1 VRRLPCLC
9 HVSIDD
15 LQCKHRSHPGPCWNP
30 SKRPSPG
37 ARSTYNTL
45 YPRMPDKVMPCQ
57 EAILKGEP
65 DACLVRGRL
74 DQGGCP
80 AGTTNRSPG
89 SVIVSADL
97 DAMAVSGPSSRS
109 ALICRSARRPTKPT
123 LREIGRSVR
132 SGAQRPAD
140 SVPGGDDASAWL
152 GRRSIAVFPDDGASA
167 RAAAQASCQ
176 GPPRSARTAV
186 GGLTREKPAFAEFAM
201 QSGKP
206 LRLRFRLRQ
215 ARTRSSPELEIGSP
229 DCSRPQLRIL

>member
-1 VRRLPCLC
+1 MPVSSEA
-9 HVSIDD
+9 VSIRAGAPRRRRTARPD
-15 LQCKHRSHPGPCWNP
+15 P
-30 SKRPSPG
+30 SSF
-37 ARSTYNTL
+37 
-45 YPRMPDKVMPCQ
+45 Q
-57 EAILKGEP
+57 
-65 DACLVRGRL
+65 
-74 DQGGCP
+74 
-80 AGTTNRSPG
+80 
-89 SVIVSADL
+89 ADL

-109 ALICRSARRPTKPT
+109 ALICRPARRPTKPT

-152 GRRSIAVFPDDGASA
+152 GRRSIAVFPGDGASE

-176 GPPRSARTAV
+176 GPPRSAPTPE
-186 GGLTREKPAFAEFAM
+186 GGLTREKPAFAEFAV